1 MKMEAPIFDRGETAD
16 ITLWFD
22 GAAAFPSG
30 PGGYGGVVNINGYVF
45 TIIGRIGYVSKDV
58 AEYMGLIGSMRG
70 VIRTLQA
77 QGWRHAYSSLIVLS
91 NSETVMDHLQGLVK
105 VENPQLRILCDIV
118 KSLQREFNF
127 VSYTKTGV
135 IENLDAHNLA
145 NQGQE
150 AFSRPSIAVYHP
162 NLNGFVDVWIEGFR
176 TIGSH
181 DMNTTGKDES
191 FLIDSKFLKSIP
203 GGKALLRNMKDP
215 YPLSLI
221 RGKVNMTVLGTI
233 QLHCGVRCFG
243 TLLDL
248 KPLCGPDTE
257 GCVSFIVVHDL
268 PVPVHVS
275 WKNDAQFPMNTE
287 PPQDAQ
293 KMVPFHPDELPDIYR
308 HHKYWSTDLIF
319 NGTEM

>member
-1 MKMEAPIFDRGETAD
+1 MEAPVFDRGETAD
-16 ITLWFD
+16 IILYFD

-45 TIIGRIGYVSKDV
+45 TIIGRIGYASKDV

-70 VIRTLQA
+70 VIRTLQS
-77 QGWRHAYSSLIVLS
+77 QGWRHEYSSLIVLS
-91 NSETVMDHLQGLVK
+91 NSETVMDHLQGLCK
-105 VENPQLRILCDIV
+105 VDNPHLRILNDIV
-118 KSLQREFNF
+118 RSLQREFKF
-127 VSYTKTGV
+127 VSYTKIGV

-162 NLNGFVDVWIEGFR
+162 SLKGFVDVWIEGCR

-181 DMNTTGKDES
+181 DMNTTGKDAS
-191 FLIDSKFLKSIP
+191 FMIDSKFLKSIP
-203 GGKALLRNMKDP
+203 GGKAFLRNMKDP
-215 YPLSLI
+215 YPLTLI

-233 QLHCGVRCFG
+233 QLYCGVRCFG
-243 TLLDL
+243 TPLHLQ
-248 KPLCGPDTE
+248 PLCGPDTE
-257 GCVSFIVVHDL
+257 GCTTFLVVHDL

-275 WKNDAQFPMNTE
+275 WKDDAQFPMNTE
-287 PPQDAQ
+287 PPKDAQ
-293 KMVPFHPDELPDIYR
+293 KMVPFDPDELPHMYR
-308 HHKYWSTDLIF
+308 YHKYWSTDTIF